1 MGNPGLDWAGYKQI
15 AGAVDAVYITT
26 TMAACSATQ
35 QWVRLEVVSSQ
46 ARIKSITA
54 AGLRNASKID
64 SDALFYQNA
73 VFKCSKITIV
83 QLATQ
88 VAAGKVILHD
98 RILI

>member
-1 MGNPGLDWAGYKQI
+1 MDGGDRAGYKQVER
-15 AGAVDAVYITT
+15 AVDAVYITT
-26 TMAACSATQ
+26 TMAACSATE
-35 QWVRLEVVSSQ
+35 QWVRLEVVSSE

-73 VFKCSKITIV
+73 VLACSKITIV
-83 QLATQ
+83 ELATQ

-98 RILI
+98 RVLI